1 MGAKKSFYCFRSGIV
16 KTLSIQ
22 VLFPDG
28 KEETKPGRISESE
41 RRAHLARASLVCSG
55 AAELKGGD
63 LFSSLRQGGL
73 APLGRLFA
81 SFTQGSHTSRLP

>member
-41 RRAHLARASLVCSG
+41 RRAHFARVPAL
-55 AAELKGGD
+55 LGG
-63 LFSSLRQGGL
+63 S
-73 APLGRLFA
+73 
-81 SFTQGSHTSRLP
+81 